1 MSPTRKHAHTGMWT
15 GSIEVGSSRE
25 HINEDSVRSTEPL
38 QDTKS
43 ADASLSQPE
52 ESPQAER
59 PSATLIDDFDE
70 WKRAGR
76 PHVFHA
82 RHPRLR
88 SCSAYLQGV
97 KSVHYRRSVRR
108 DVKKRLGRPP
118 RSMNQEI
125 RICLQDSIV
134 AVLNVIEGRTN
145 GQSEHP
151 CVEQLQIALNL
162 VLDDLGWNE
171 RIPNNV

>member
-1 MSPTRKHAHTGMWT
+1 MSPTKKHARRGMRT
-15 GSIEVGSSRE
+15 SSIEVGSSRE
-25 HINEDSVRSTEPL
+25 HINEQSVRSTEPL
-38 QDTKS
+38 QDTNR

-52 ESPQAER
+52 ESLQAER
-59 PSATLIDDFDE
+59 PSVTFVGDFGE

-76 PHVFHA
+76 PHVFHG

-108 DVKKRLGRPP
+108 EVKKRLGRPP

-134 AVLNVIEGRTN
+134 AVLNVIEGRTD
-145 GQSEHP
+145 GQSEPP
-151 CVEQLQIALNL
+151 CVGQLQVALNL

-171 RIPNNV
+171 RIPNDF